1 MQTYTK
7 LENYKNFIT
16 FQKDL
21 GIDFFTS
28 VQKRNATIDLNV
40 FNSITTIKALDNYIK
55 KHSKFNSDLIIKHN
69 KKITA
74 KLIVLTDNLETLVQ
88 GDFPFVG
95 QSLSMFEK
103 MFGAIDLSISKM
115 FVLNFCFSQQNKK
128 HVCKPN
134 DDYADL
140 ELIIFKYVE
149 IIKPKFIVDM
159 RSNNKIDFKFNKL
172 GKGLEFANVPNP
184 ATLINYPAL
193 KRKAWENLKRLR
205 EKINAN

>member
-1 MQTYTK
+1 M
-7 LENYKNFIT
+7 
-16 FQKDL
+16 
-21 GIDFFTS
+21 
-28 VQKRNATIDLNV
+28 
-40 FNSITTIKALDNYIK
+40 
-55 KHSKFNSDLIIKHN
+55 
-69 KKITA
+69 
-74 KLIVLTDNLETLVQ
+74 VQ

-128 HVCKPN
+128 HLCKVN

-159 RSNNKIDFKFNKL
+159 RIKNNMDLKFNRLRKNL
-172 GKGLEFANVPNP
+172 QFVNIENP
-184 ATLINYPAL
+184 ETLINFPAL
-193 KRKAWENLKRLR
+193 KRKAWEKS
-205 EKINAN
+205 